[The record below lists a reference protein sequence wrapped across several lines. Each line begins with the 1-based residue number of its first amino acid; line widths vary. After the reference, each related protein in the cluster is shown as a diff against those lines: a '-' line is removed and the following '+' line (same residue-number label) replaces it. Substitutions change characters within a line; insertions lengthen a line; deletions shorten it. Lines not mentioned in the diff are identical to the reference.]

1 MKIVGYRTRTLG
13 SPWIREILIEDFGV
27 VINPYGAFIVRD
39 FKRRLED
46 AADLEELQEKY
57 LDPGFIEVMVWGIR
71 YGESCAKM
79 LQDAFGIQ
87 RLGEDPGAKGS
98 SAM

>member
-39 FKRRLED
+39 FKRRLGVC
-46 AADLEELQEKY
+46 
-57 LDPGFIEVMVWGIR
+57 PGN
-71 YGESCAKM
+71 
-79 LQDAFGIQ
+79 L
-87 RLGEDPGAKGS
+87 
-98 SAM
+98 

>member
-1 MKIVGYRTRTLG
+1 MKIVGYRTRTFG
-13 SPWIREILIEDFGV
+13 SLWIREILVEDFSV
-27 VINPYGAFIVRD
+27 VINPCGAFIVRD
-39 FKRRLED
+39 WKRRLES
-46 AADLEELQEKY
+46 AADLEELPEMCV
-57 LDPGFIEVMVWGIR
+57 DAGFIEVRVWGIR
-71 YGESCAKM
+71 YGESCAEV

>member
-39 FKRRLED
+39 FKRRLEN
-46 AADLEELQEKY
+46 ALEVEELPEKCV
-57 LDPGFIEVMVWGIR
+57 DAGFIEVVVWGIR
-71 YGESCAKM
+71 YGESCAGM

-98 SAM
+98 SEM